1 VTYSLP
7 AGTAV
12 GGYLVVATYNPS
24 SNFTGSTDSAALAIG
39 ARSTLTAAAPASST
53 YSEQAT
59 NVTLSATVSATPS
72 TVYAGTV
79 TFQVRNGANTA
90 DVGVAVTD
98 STIVAGAASV
108 TYSLPAGTA
117 VGGYLVVATYNP
129 SSNFTGS
136 TDSAALA
143 IGARST
149 VTAADNSTA
158 IYGDSPVTLTATVSA
173 TPSTVYAGTVTFQ
186 VKNGATNV
194 GSAVTSGTVSAGAAS
209 VIYSLPGGT
218 AAGSYTIVATY
229 NPSSNFT
236 GSTNS
241 ATLTIGKAELTVT
254 ADAQTRQYSD
264 ANPPLTV
271 SYTGFKSPDT
281 LASSDVTGGP
291 SCTTPATPLGSWAAS
306 YTITCQIGSLNS
318 NNYTFRFVSGLLN
331 VSQEDASLDYT
342 GDTIGVTNTNL
353 TLEATVKDSAAASYA
368 GPRAEL
374 GGTVGDITK
383 IWIRFDIYT
392 GTTCGTGTPLT
403 SKYAQVT
410 DTGTAG
416 DGVGT
421 ARTTYASS
429 AESTYCVIARL
440 VASDGS
446 TNLWYAPLDAE
457 QSVLTFYNNSGQFVT
472 GGGWITDPSSNH
484 GNFGFNARYNKNG
497 KAQGQMVYVYRD
509 LYNGVPATFVIKSN
523 ALTALGF
530 TGITYPI
537 KANLQGGANISI
549 TRNSDGATLFS
560 EGAATF
566 DATVTDSGQSSGIG
580 LDDYS
585 LTVTRNGGTT
595 PFKYVPRTLLKG
607 GNIVIHLK

>member
-1 VTYSLP
+1 LP

-24 SNFTGSTDSAALAIG
+24 GNFTGSSDTAALTIG
-39 ARSTLTAAAPASST
+39 ARSTVTAAALAAST

-59 NVTLSATVSATPS
+59 TVTLSATVSATGS
-72 TVYAGTV
+72 TVNAGTV
-79 TFQVRNGANTA
+79 TFQVRNAANTA

-98 STIVAGAASV
+98 STIVAGAAGV
-108 TYSLPAGTA
+108 TYTLPAGTA

-129 SSNFTGS
+129 SGNFTGS
-136 TDSAALA
+136 SDTAALT

-158 IYGDSPVTLTATVSA
+158 TYGDSPVTLSATVSA
-173 TPSTVYAGTVTFQ
+173 TGSTVNAGTVTFQ
-186 VKNGATNV
+186 VTNAASVNV
-194 GSAVTSGTVSAGAAS
+194 GAAVTDTTVVAGAAS
-209 VIYSLPGGT
+209 VTYTLPAGT
-218 AAGSYTIVATY
+218 AADSYTIVATY

-236 GSTNS
+236 TSTNA
-241 ATLTIGKAELTVT
+241 ATLTIGKANLTVT
-254 ADAQTRQYSD
+254 AEAKTRQYSD
-264 ANPPLTV
+264 ANPTFTV

-281 LASSDVTGGP
+281 LLTSDVNGAPT
-291 SCTTPATPLGSWAAS
+291 CTTTATPLVSPAAS
-306 YTITCQIGSLNS
+306 YPITCLIGTLSS
-318 NNYTFRFVSGLLN
+318 NNYTFGFVDSSLT
-331 VSQEDASLDYT
+331 VSQEDASLEYT

-353 TLEATVKDSAAASYA
+353 TLEATVKDSAAAGYV
-368 GPRAEL
+368 GPRAEP

-383 IWIRFDIYT
+383 MWIRFDIYT

-421 ARTTYASS
+421 ARTTYTSTTESS
-429 AESTYCVIARL
+429 YCVIPRL
-440 VASDGS
+440 VASTSGG
-446 TNLWYAPLDAE
+446 TNVWYAAPEAE
-457 QSVLTFYNNSGQFVT
+457 GAVITFYNNSGQFVT

-497 KAQGQMVYVYRD
+497 QAQGQMVYVYRD

-537 KANLQGGANISI
+537 KANLQGKANISI
-549 TRNSDGATLFS
+549 TSNSDGAILLS
-560 EGAATF
+560 EGNATF

-585 LTVTRNGGTT
+585 LTVTRSGGTT

-607 GNIVIHLK
+607 GNVVIHLK